1 MEGRMK
7 KHLNLMLDADENPA
21 NQGGEQPTTDT
32 QQEQPQQQQQPEP
45 NTTSASASQAEQK
58 THTNPMA
65 QLRSQY
71 DQTKKDKETYLSTL
85 TRIAESQGL
94 SVEELI
100 AKQQEEADRRIAQQ
114 KGITPE
120 IQKQLREYE
129 ERVKALEIENKR
141 TVFNRNAEVLMAKY
155 NMDLPKFE
163 EFVRQAHNAGFDL
176 IKNPSLDF
184 DILYKALNYDT
195 LVQTKEAQVRESILA
210 DLQQKQQQSPGIN
223 KTNNPN
229 SGTPSADSSDDDIES
244 WFASTLKELKA
255 K

>member
-1 MEGRMK
+1 
-7 KHLNLMLDADENPA
+7 
-21 NQGGEQPTTDT
+21 
-32 QQEQPQQQQQPEP
+32 
-45 NTTSASASQAEQK
+45 
-58 THTNPMA
+58 
-65 QLRSQY
+65 
-71 DQTKKDKETYLSTL
+71 
-85 TRIAESQGL
+85 
-94 SVEELI
+94 
-100 AKQQEEADRRIAQQ
+100 
-114 KGITPE
+114 
-120 IQKQLREYE
+120 
-129 ERVKALEIENKR
+129 
-141 TVFNRNAEVLMAKY
+141 MAKY

-163 EFVRQAHNAGFDL
+163 EFVKQAHNAGFDL

-229 SGTPSADSSDDDIES
+229 SGTPSADISDDDIES